1 MDCTGLA
8 SVITGITEFR
18 SAETHLCCAGETKTC
33 VVITVVVPVP
43 VRTTGVRGWRGAL
56 NCCSVPPGTAMFPSL
71 GGRGSRRAEGSHPW
85 EGEAPAEPRDPIL
98 GRARLLPS
106 RGIRSSGGRGS
117 CRAEGSHPWEGEA
130 PAEPRD
136 PILGRARLLPSRGI
150 RSSGGRGSCRAVGS
164 DPREGE
170 APAEPWDRV
179 AGQAFGSAGASPSQG
194 ERNRVAGQAF
204 GSAGASPS
212 QKWRGTE
219 WRDRRSAQRELR
231 PPKGARD
238 RVAWQL
244 TDSSH
249 GRPRDSA
256 ARRQPPI

>member
-1 MDCTGLA
+1 VDCTGLA

-71 GGRGSRRAEGSHPW
+71 GGRGSR
-85 EGEAPAEPRDPIL
+85 
-98 GRARLLPS
+98 
-106 RGIRSSGGRGS
+106 
-117 CRAEGSHPWEGEA
+117 RAEGSHPWEGEA

>member
-85 EGEAPAEPRDPIL
+85 EGEAPAEP
-98 GRARLLPS
+98 
-106 RGIRSSGGRGS
+106 
-117 CRAEGSHPWEGEA
+117 W
-130 PAEPRD
+130 D

-212 QKWRGTE
+212 QRGEGSSGVAT
-219 WRDRRSAQRELR
+219 DRLFSWTA
-231 PPKGARD
+231 
-238 RVAWQL
+238 
-244 TDSSH
+244 S
-249 GRPRDSA
+249 
-256 ARRQPPI
+256 